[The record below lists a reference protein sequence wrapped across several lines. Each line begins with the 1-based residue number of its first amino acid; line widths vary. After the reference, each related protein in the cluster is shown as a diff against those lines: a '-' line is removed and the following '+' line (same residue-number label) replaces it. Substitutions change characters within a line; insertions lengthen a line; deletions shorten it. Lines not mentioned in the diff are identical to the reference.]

1 MLPWNVRP
9 RPSVTRKHHGDQGQT
24 SLFDGARVSKTD
36 ARIAALG
43 AVDELNSALG
53 VAMSSCPSGDQLD
66 RLAWTQTRLFTL
78 GSDLAN
84 PGGRARGDR
93 ITAQD
98 IDTLDSWLDGY
109 RADLPPLQHFILPGG
124 TPAAASVN
132 LARTVCR
139 RAERE
144 VFRLASRSDVSP
156 HVPVFLNRLSDVLF
170 ELARALNHE
179 AGVPERVWLGPRD
192 RPDR

>member
-1 MLPWNVRP
+1 M
-9 RPSVTRKHHGDQGQT
+9 TRTHHGDQGQT

-43 AVDELNSALG
+43 SVDELNSALG
-53 VAMSSCPSGDQLD
+53 VAMSSCPPGDHLD
-66 RLAWTQTRLFTL
+66 RLAWMQTRLFTL

-93 ITAQD
+93 ITSSDVAA
-98 IDTLDSWLDGY
+98 LDAWLDGY
-109 RADLPPLQHFILPGG
+109 RTDLPPLQHFILPGG

-132 LARTVCR
+132 LARTTCR

-144 VFRLASRSDVSP
+144 VFRLASESAVSP
-156 HVPVFLNRLSDVLF
+156 EVPVFLNRLSDVLF
-170 ELARALNHE
+170 ELGRALNHE

-192 RPDR
+192 RPDG

>member
-1 MLPWNVRP
+1 L
-9 RPSVTRKHHGDQGQT
+9 TRKHHGDRGQT

-36 ARIAALG
+36 GRIAALG
-43 AVDELNSALG
+43 SVDELNSALG
-53 VAMSSCPSGDQLD
+53 VAMSSCPPGDHLD
-66 RLAWTQTRLFTL
+66 RLSWMQIRLFTL

-93 ITAQD
+93 ITSSDVAAL
-98 IDTLDSWLDGY
+98 DTWLAGY
-109 RADLPPLQHFILPGG
+109 RQSLPPLQHFILPGG

-144 VFRLASRSDVSP
+144 VFRLTSESTVSP
-156 HVPVFLNRLSDVLF
+156 YVPVFLNRLSDVLF

-179 AGVPERVWLGPRD
+179 AGVPENVWLGPRD
-192 RPDR
+192 RPDG

>member
-1 MLPWNVRP
+1 M
-9 RPSVTRKHHGDQGQT
+9 TRRHHGDRGQT
-24 SLFDGARVSKTD
+24 SLFDGARVAKTD

-43 AVDELNSALG
+43 SVDELNSALG

-66 RLAWTQTRLFTL
+66 RLAWMQTRLFTL

-109 RADLPPLQHFILPGG
+109 RTDLPPLQHFILPGG

-156 HVPVFLNRLSDVLF
+156 QVPVFLNRLSDVLF
-170 ELARALNHE
+170 ELARAINHE
-179 AGVPERVWLGPRD
+179 AGVHERVWLGPRD

>member
-1 MLPWNVRP
+1 MNR
-9 RPSVTRKHHGDQGQT
+9 THHGDQGQT

-36 ARIAALG
+36 GRIAALG

-53 VAMSSCPSGDQLD
+53 VAMSTCPPGDHFD
-66 RLAWTQTRLFTL
+66 RLAWMQTRLFTL

-84 PGGRARGDR
+84 PGGRARGDH
-93 ITAQD
+93 ITPANVAA
-98 IDTLDSWLDGY
+98 LDDWLDGY

-124 TPAAASVN
+124 TPAAAAVN

-139 RAERE
+139 RAERD
-144 VFRLASRSDVSP
+144 VFRLAAGADVSA
-156 HVPVFLNRLSDVLF
+156 HVLVFLNRLSDVLF

-192 RPDR
+192 RSED

>member
-1 MLPWNVRP
+1 M
-9 RPSVTRKHHGDQGQT
+9 TRKHHGDRGQT

-36 ARIAALG
+36 SRIAALG
-43 AVDELNSALG
+43 AVDELNSTIG
-53 VAMSSCPSGDQLD
+53 VAMSSCPPGQQMD
-66 RLAWTQTRLFTL
+66 RLAWIQTRLFTL

-93 ITAQD
+93 IASAD
-98 IDTLDSWLDGY
+98 IAVLDTWLDEY

-132 LARTVCR
+132 LSRAVCR
-139 RAERE
+139 RAERD
-144 VFRLASRSDVSP
+144 VFRLAGQAAVSP

-179 AGVPERVWLGPRD
+179 AGVPEREWLGPRD
-192 RPDR
+192 RPTP

>member
-1 MLPWNVRP
+1 M
-9 RPSVTRKHHGDQGQT
+9 TRKHHGDQGRT

-36 ARIAALG
+36 SRIAALG

-53 VAMSSCPSGDQLD
+53 VAMSSCPAGDHLD
-66 RLAWTQTRLFTL
+66 RLAWMQTRLFTL

-84 PGGRARGDR
+84 PGGRSRGDR
-93 ITAQD
+93 ITSSDVAA
-98 IDTLDSWLDGY
+98 LDGWLDVY

-124 TPAAASVN
+124 TPGAAGVN

-144 VFRLASRSDVSP
+144 VFGVASEATVSP

-170 ELARALNHE
+170 ELARALNHD
-179 AGVPERVWLGPRD
+179 AGVPDPIWLGPRD
-192 RPDR
+192 RSDG

>member
-1 MLPWNVRP
+1 M
-9 RPSVTRKHHGDQGQT
+9 TRKHHGDQGQT
-24 SLFDGARVSKTD
+24 SLFDGERVSKTD
-36 ARIAALG
+36 GRIAALG

-53 VAMSSCPSGDQLD
+53 VAMSACPPGRHLD
-66 RLAWTQTRLFTL
+66 RLAWVQTRLFAL

-84 PGGRARGDR
+84 PGRRARGDR
-93 ITAQD
+93 IAPED
-98 IDTLDSWLDGY
+98 IAALDGWLDGY

-124 TPAAASVN
+124 SPAAASTN
-132 LARTVCR
+132 LARAVCR

-144 VFRLASRSDVSP
+144 VFRLAGHAPVSP

-179 AGVPERVWLGPRD
+179 ANVPEHVWLGPRS
-192 RPDR
+192 RPTP

>member
-1 MLPWNVRP
+1 M
-9 RPSVTRKHHGDQGQT
+9 TRKHHGDRGQT

-53 VAMSSCPSGDQLD
+53 VAMSSCPPGDHLD
-66 RLAWTQTRLFTL
+66 RLAWIQTRLFTL

-93 ITAQD
+93 ITAAD
-98 IDTLDSWLDGY
+98 TATLDMWLDGY
-109 RADLPPLQHFILPGG
+109 RVDLPPLQHFILPGG

-144 VFRLASRSDVSP
+144 VFRLASEALVSP
-156 HVPVFLNRLSDVLF
+156 DVPVFLNRLSDVLF

-179 AGVPERVWLGPRD
+179 AGVPENVWLGPRD
-192 RPDR
+192 RPDG